1 VGSVDPQW
9 VVWVGTNVA
18 KLKISR
24 CGNLFEGAVVN
35 NIRSY
40 PWLWFLVV
48 NQCAA
53 WLLVLFVGNE

>member
-1 VGSVDPQW
+1 VGSVDPLW

-35 NIRSY
+35 NVRSY
-40 PWLWFLVV
+40 AWLWFLVV
-48 NQCAA
+48 NQWTG
-53 WLLVLFVGNE
+53 WLLVLFVGIE